1 MKSKPLLGVGDKK
14 KKEEILNHME
24 VQRERVFLFNH
35 VVSVSPWMC
44 CGQRYGSS

>member
-24 VQRERVFLFNH
+24 VQSNKVLLFYH
-35 VVSVSPWMC
+35 VVSVSHWMC